1 MRTGASFA
9 CWVILCGLIATP
21 VRADMSGTYVGK
33 GPTLAVMVQI
43 VETGA
48 GNFTGRY
55 AQIALQADGK
65 IEEINATV
73 AGARNGETVV
83 ATIKTADF
91 FAASVPVS
99 GTYRSGVLH
108 LTGGANLVLTL
119 STADEADFRAQVAA
133 LTARG
138 QQIIDARAHQQAAE
152 EQAKLEADRSSR
164 LQNLTSRMIAF
175 NTKADGMLPK
185 FAPVEQQ
192 WRGITEKMRGGLARQ
207 KSIYGGGTAAVARG
221 QITVALNQ
229 AAIEANQIHINAQTS
244 YQTFDF
250 NSSQLA
256 REAAEA
262 NGWCQGAV
270 PDTLSS
276 TCAKFLEAQT
286 AFAKRTSALRA
297 AFAELEAAWKAERH
311 EHEAI
316 IQTSQRVQ

>member
-1 MRTGASFA
+1 M
-9 CWVILCGLIATP
+9 I
-21 VRADMSGTYVGK
+21 
-33 GPTLAVMVQI
+33 QI
-43 VETGA
+43 VETGS

-55 AQIALQADGK
+55 EQVALQADGK
-65 IEEINATV
+65 IEDVNATIT
-73 AGARNGETVV
+73 GARNGETVV

-99 GTYRSGVLH
+99 GTYRGGVLH
-108 LTGGANLVLTL
+108 LTGGTNLVLNL
-119 STADEADFRAQVAA
+119 SSADEADFRAQVAA

-138 QQIIDARAHQQAAE
+138 QQITDAHARQQASE
-152 EQAKLEADRSSR
+152 KQARLEADRLSR
-164 LQNLTSRMIAF
+164 LQNLTTRMIAF

-207 KSIYGGGTAAVARG
+207 QSIYGGGQAAVARG

-250 NSSQLA
+250 NSGQLA

-262 NGWCQGAV
+262 NGWCQGAT
-270 PDTLSS
+270 PDLLSS
-276 TCAKFLEAQT
+276 ACAKLLETQT
-286 AFAKRTSALRA
+286 IFAKRVATLRA
-297 AFAELEAAWKAERH
+297 AFAELETVWKAERH
-311 EHEAI
+311 EQEAI
-316 IQTSQRVQ
+316 IQASQRVQ